1 MPKVNIVNLVENG
14 DIQVYTNWSNLRKG
28 QDMDTGTIGFFNTKN
43 VHKKI
48 GVSRDRLIV
57 NRIEKTKVEA
67 HPDFKKEREERD
79 AKELRERKKDFKEQR
94 IREKLEEEE
103 NRKKKEAMS
112 YEQQHALV
120 LINSRIFEHT
130 ELMDYNDFMD
140 KSGDVSASKAYEE
153 DFM

>member
-1 MPKVNIVNLVENG
+1 
-14 DIQVYTNWSNLRKG
+14 
-28 QDMDTGTIGFFNTKN
+28 MDTGTIGFFNMKA

-48 GVSRDRLIV
+48 GVSRDRMIV

-67 HPDFKKEREERD
+67 QPDFKKE
-79 AKELRERKKDFKEQR
+79 LREKKKEFKEQR
-94 IREKLEEEE
+94 IREKAEEEE

-112 YEQQHALV
+112 YEYGC
-120 LINSRIFEHT
+120 IGGFMSSRIFEHT

-140 KSGDVSASKAYEE
+140 KSGDVTASKAYEE

>member
-1 MPKVNIVNLVENG
+1 M
-14 DIQVYTNWSNLRKG
+14 YTNWSNLRKG

-112 YEQQHALV
+112 YE
-120 LINSRIFEHT
+120 
-130 ELMDYNDFMD
+130 
-140 KSGDVSASKAYEE
+140 
-153 DFM
+153 

>member
-1 MPKVNIVNLVENG
+1 M
-14 DIQVYTNWSNLRKG
+14 YTNWSNLRKG
-28 QDMDTGTIGFFNTKN
+28 QDMDTGTIGFFNMKA

-48 GVSRDRLIV
+48 GVSRDRMIV

-67 HPDFKKEREERD
+67 QPDFKKEREERD
-79 AKELRERKKDFKEQR
+79 AKELREKKKEFKEQR
-94 IREKLEEEE
+94 IREKAEEEE

-112 YEQQHALV
+112 YEYGCIGGLMS
-120 LINSRIFEHT
+120 SRIFEHT

-140 KSGDVSASKAYEE
+140 KSGDVTASKAYEE